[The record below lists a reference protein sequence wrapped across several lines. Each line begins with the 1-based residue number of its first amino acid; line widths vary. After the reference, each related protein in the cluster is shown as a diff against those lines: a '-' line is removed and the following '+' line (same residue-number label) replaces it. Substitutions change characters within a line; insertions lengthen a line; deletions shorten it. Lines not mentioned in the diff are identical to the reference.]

1 MYRTKVGGPRTP
13 SRTTDA
19 NLDCL
24 LVEKALLSVVQKVGR
39 ARARLFFTTPLPQ
52 THGSKSINALI
63 ISKKVSLWYIFSFF
77 QRGHAIGCRADPKP
91 REPVQRAPVRHQVHD
106 QVQPN
111 SEGQHHQQNK
121 RNQGTPRAK
130 GRSQREGKFLHN
142 LLYGARLYPRVY
154 H

>member
-1 MYRTKVGGPRTP
+1 MGIHCG
-13 SRTTDA
+13 
-19 NLDCL
+19 
-24 LVEKALLSVVQKVGR
+24 LSVSWKNTSLCCSKSWEGTGPP
-39 ARARLFFTTPLPQ
+39 FFTTPLPQ